1 MSCCFVLVEP
11 TWYRVQ
17 GFPQGPPHPF
27 FAHPRREL
35 HGAPLFLADHCKVP
49 GTTIRGSQW
58 GAPRLALRRFFGPEK
73 VTQLRRTPS
82 SHSSRRI
89 SFLRTLLA
97 LNPLLLP
104 PILGVLLVHRIALE

>member
-1 MSCCFVLVEP
+1 
-11 TWYRVQ
+11 
-17 GFPQGPPHPF
+17 
-27 FAHPRREL
+27 
-35 HGAPLFLADHCKVP
+35 
-49 GTTIRGSQW
+49 
-58 GAPRLALRRFFGPEK
+58 LALRRFFGPEK